1 MVTSKA
7 DAIHFMSIIL
17 EWCSPQVARM
27 MMDDLEFYIAENTDN
42 DSVRESIKI
51 IRKMIY
57 AGSEKVM
64 EEDLVLGEE

>member
-1 MVTSKA
+1 MVTNKG

-42 DSVRESIKI
+42 DSVRESII
-51 IRKMIY
+51 LIRKMIY
-57 AGSEKVM
+57 AGSEKII
-64 EEDLVLGEE
+64 EDDLVLGEE

>member
-1 MVTSKA
+1 MVTNKG

-42 DSVRESIKI
+42 DSVFTQ
-51 IRKMIY
+51 
-57 AGSEKVM
+57 
-64 EEDLVLGEE
+64 DLSMY